1 MVVEKCNVYN
11 FVVVALKILK
21 EILDFIIIIFSNFD
35 FKGNSRSTLAN
46 SISYGRTGY
55 FLFCNYSI
63 CMLTHQTKVSVYIEM
78 GVPIE
83 FLSRIRNQ
91 LLTPYMQFYY
101 GSWIIKNLIWLK
113 KVKLNYKVLMFWLS
127 VISFDELI
135 WNENAVYTI
144 TML

>member
-1 MVVEKCNVYN
+1 MMMVEKCNIYS

-35 FKGNSRSTLAN
+35 FKGNSRSTLTN
-46 SISYGRTGY
+46 SISYGHTGY

-78 GVPIE
+78 GAP
-83 FLSRIRNQ
+83 RNQ
-91 LLTPYMQFYY
+91 LLTPYMQFYH